1 MSAWGARRLEGAGAD
16 LRFRMKHAAPGRQA
30 KSPSCRPQVWG
41 HQCLGHT
48 AWGLEVPG
56 LGAPQP
62 REPLRSHRA
71 APRSPPTAPAGPSA
85 PHGLPRHRTPRGSGG
100 GARPAAH
107 RRVVRPGAG
116 APRCAQLPA
125 LTLTPARGRG
135 LLGDTEAC
143 GGRGPFPASA
153 VPTAATLRVTPRCA
167 LVPGRRHAPLCRW
180 PLSPHRCPAPEAG
193 FCSERCWPRGRPPPA
208 RSDGTV
214 LHHVPE
220 PDNN

>member
-62 REPLRSHRA
+62 REPLRSRRA

-125 LTLTPARGRG
+125 LTLTAARGRG

-153 VPTAATLRVTPRCA
+153 VPTAATLRGDP
-167 LVPGRRHAPLCRW
+167 PLCSSSRASTRPAL
-180 PLSPHRCPAPEAG
+180 PLATLPASVP
-193 FCSERCWPRGRPPPA
+193 SPRGRLLFRALLAARPSPTCPFRRSRPA
-208 RSDGTV
+208 PR
-214 LHHVPE
+214 P
-220 PDNN
+220 